1 MARLIRPLL
10 LSIRDLFVSAG
21 PFVLLA
27 VALLVLAYHALDPMP
42 PRHVR
47 LATGP
52 EQSAYEAIGARYQ
65 ERLARLGITVEL
77 VPTAGSRDNFE
88 RLLADDP
95 GQRVD
100 FGFVQGGT
108 ASPERAREAGL
119 ASIGSLFYEPIWV
132 FHREE
137 APGLD
142 EDGALDSLAGLAGWR
157 IATGPAGTGVPVLFR
172 GLVEANRVDAGSM
185 ELLPVEH
192 TPAVVELL
200 AGNLDA
206 VVFASAP
213 ESPLVRML
221 LQTPGI
227 GLLDFAQADA
237 YERRFGFLR
246 KVVLPRGVV
255 DLGADVPPED
265 YRLVAT
271 TTTLVAR
278 EGTHPALVQLM
289 VQAAAGLHAEPGW
302 FSRAG
307 TFPSPDGMEIPLAD
321 EAARFYRDGRP
332 LLQRYLP
339 FWLANLVDRMWVV
352 LAAIVAVLIPLSRLV
367 PPLYQF
373 RVRSRV
379 FRWYAQLREIEEDVA
394 GLGSHSDG
402 ARPGEVERLV
412 ERLDQLDARVERIA
426 VPLSHAEE
434 LYALR
439 SHIALVRRRLAPDAG
454 AGAQGDTT

>member
-1 MARLIRPLL
+1 MPRLRPLL
-10 LSIRDLFVSAG
+10 LSIRDLSVSAG
-21 PFVLLA
+21 PFVLLTI
-27 VALLVLAYHALDPMP
+27 ALLVLAYHVLDPMP
-42 PRHVR
+42 PRRLR

-52 EQSAYEAIGARYQ
+52 EQSAYEAIGARYRD
-65 ERLARLGITVEL
+65 RLARMGIAVEL

-88 RLLADDP
+88 RLLANDP
-95 GQRVD
+95 DEGVD

-108 ASPERAREAGL
+108 ASPGQARAAGL
-119 ASIGSLFYEPIWV
+119 VSIGSLFYEPVWV
-132 FHREE
+132 FYRDG
-137 APGLD
+137 APGLGD
-142 EDGALDSLAGLAGWR
+142 RALDSLAGLAGWR
-157 IATGPAGTGVPVLFR
+157 IATGPEGTGVPVLFDS
-172 GLVEANRVDAGSM
+172 LLEANRIDLRSI
-185 ELLPVEH
+185 ERLPLEH

-200 AGNLDA
+200 AGRLDA

-227 GLLDFAQADA
+227 RLLDFAQADA
-237 YERRFGFLR
+237 YERRFGFLT

-255 DLGADVPPED
+255 DLGADLPPED

-289 VQAAAGLHAEPGW
+289 VQAAAALHAEPGW

-307 TFPSPDGMEIPLAD
+307 TFPSPGGMEIPLAD

-332 LLQRYLP
+332 FLQRYLP

-379 FRWYAQLREIEEDVA
+379 FRWYGQLREIEEDVA
-394 GLGSHSDG
+394 ALGPG
-402 ARPGEVERLV
+402 RPPGEVARLV

-439 SHIALVRRRLAPDAG
+439 SHIALVRRRLASEA

>member
-1 MARLIRPLL
+1 MPRPMRLIL
-10 LSIRDLFVSAG
+10 LSIRDLLVSFG
-21 PFVLLA
+21 PFAVLA
-27 VALLVLAYHALDPMP
+27 VALLALAYYALDPMP
-42 PRHVR
+42 PKRLR

-52 EQSAYEAIGARYQ
+52 EQSAYEAIGADYRD
-65 ERLARLGITVEL
+65 RLARFGVTVEL
-77 VPTAGSRDNFE
+77 VPTAGSSDNFE
-88 RLLADDP
+88 RLAAAGE
-95 GQRVD
+95 GQARVD

-108 ASPERAREAGL
+108 AGPGQARESGVVSL
-119 ASIGSLFYEPIWV
+119 GSLFYEPVWL
-132 FHREE
+132 FYRDG
-137 APGLD
+137 APGLA
-142 EDGALDSLAGLAGWR
+142 DGGTLDSLAGLAGWR
-157 IATGPAGTGVPVLFR
+157 VATGPPGTGVPVLFGR
-172 GLVEANRVDAGSM
+172 LLEANRIDPGTIERLS
-185 ELLPVEH
+185 LEH

-200 AGNLDA
+200 AGGIDA

-221 LQTPGI
+221 LQTPGVR
-227 GLLDFAQADA
+227 LLDFAQADA
-237 YERRFGFLR
+237 YERRFGFLS
-246 KVVLPRGVV
+246 KVLLPRGVV
-255 DLGADVPPED
+255 DLGADVPPVD
-265 YRLVAT
+265 HRLVAT

-278 EGTHPALVQLM
+278 GDTHPALVQLM
-289 VQAAAGLHAEPGW
+289 VQAAAALHGEPSW

-307 TFPSPDGMEIPLAD
+307 TFPAPGNMEVPLAD

-379 FRWYAQLREIEEDVA
+379 FRWYAQLRAIEEDVGEFVAA
-394 GLGSHSDG
+394 GAG
-402 ARPGEVERLV
+402 RPSEAARLV
-412 ERLDQLDARVERIA
+412 GRLDELDARVERIA

-454 AGAQGDTT
+454 TGAQGDMS

>member
-1 MARLIRPLL
+1 PVARSRRSSPSGARRSVTIAGPKSPVPAMPRLRPLL
-10 LSIRDLFVSAG
+10 LSIRDLSVSAG
-21 PFVLLA
+21 PFVLLTI
-27 VALLVLAYHALDPMP
+27 ALLVLAYHVLDPMP
-42 PRHVR
+42 PRRLR

-52 EQSAYEAIGARYQ
+52 EQSAYEAIGARYRD
-65 ERLARLGITVEL
+65 RLARMGIAVEL
-77 VPTAGSRDNFE
+77 VPTAGSRDNFQ
-88 RLLADDP
+88 RLLANDP
-95 GQRVD
+95 DEGVD

-108 ASPERAREAGL
+108 ASPGQARAAGL
-119 ASIGSLFYEPIWV
+119 VSIGSLFYEPVWV
-132 FHREE
+132 FYRDG
-137 APGLD
+137 APGLGD
-142 EDGALDSLAGLAGWR
+142 RALDSLAGLAGWR
-157 IATGPAGTGVPVLFR
+157 IATGPEGTGVPVLFDS
-172 GLVEANRVDAGSM
+172 LLEANRIDLRSI
-185 ELLPVEH
+185 ERLPLEH

-200 AGNLDA
+200 AGRLDA

-227 GLLDFAQADA
+227 RLLDFAQADA
-237 YERRFGFLR
+237 YERRFGFLT

-255 DLGADVPPED
+255 DLGADLPPED

-289 VQAAAGLHAEPGW
+289 VQAAAALHAEPGW

-307 TFPSPDGMEIPLAD
+307 TFPSPGGMEIPLAD

-332 LLQRYLP
+332 FLQRYLP

-379 FRWYAQLREIEEDVA
+379 FRWYGQLREIGADVA
-394 GLGSHSDG
+394 SLGPG
-402 ARPGEVERLV
+402 RPPGQV
-412 ERLDQLDARVERIA
+412 
-426 VPLSHAEE
+426 
-434 LYALR
+434 
-439 SHIALVRRRLAPDAG
+439 
-454 AGAQGDTT
+454 

>member
-1 MARLIRPLL
+1 PG
-10 LSIRDLFVSAG
+10 SI
-21 PFVLLA
+21 
-27 VALLVLAYHALDPMP
+27 
-42 PRHVR
+42 VR
-47 LATGP
+47 LP
-52 EQSAYEAIGARYQ
+52 
-65 ERLARLGITVEL
+65 L
-77 VPTAGSRDNFE
+77 
-88 RLLADDP
+88 
-95 GQRVD
+95 
-100 FGFVQGGT
+100 
-108 ASPERAREAGL
+108 
-119 ASIGSLFYEPIWV
+119 
-132 FHREE
+132 
-137 APGLD
+137 
-142 EDGALDSLAGLAGWR
+142 
-157 IATGPAGTGVPVLFR
+157 
-172 GLVEANRVDAGSM
+172 
-185 ELLPVEH
+185 EH
-192 TPAVVELL
+192 TPAVMELL
-200 AGNLDA
+200 AGGIDA

-227 GLLDFAQADA
+227 RLLDFAQAEA
-237 YERRFGFLR
+237 YERRFGFLSR
-246 KVVLPRGVV
+246 VVLPRGVV

-289 VQAAAGLHAEPGW
+289 VQAAAALHAEPGW
-302 FSRAG
+302 FSRSG
-307 TFPSPDGMEIPLAD
+307 TFPSPGNMEIPLAD
-321 EAARFYRDGRP
+321 EAARLYRDGRP

-394 GLGSHSDG
+394 ELGPHRE
-402 ARPGEVERLV
+402 RPGEVARLIG
-412 ERLDQLDARVERIA
+412 RLDELDARVERIA

-439 SHIALVRRRLAPDAG
+439 SHIALVRRRLAPEAA

>member
-27 VALLVLAYHALDPMP
+27 IALLVVAYHALDPMP
-42 PRHVR
+42 PRSLR

-52 EQSAYEAIGARYQ
+52 EQSAYEAIGARYRD
-65 ERLARLGITVEL
+65 RLARLGIAVEL
-77 VPTAGSRDNFE
+77 VPTAGSRDNFD
-88 RLLADDP
+88 RLLADDA
-95 GQRVD
+95 GDGVD

-108 ASPERAREAGL
+108 ASPEQAREAGL
-119 ASIGSLFYEPIWV
+119 ASIGSLFYEPVWV
-132 FHREE
+132 FYREG
-137 APGLD
+137 APGLR
-142 EDGALDSLAGLAGWR
+142 DGRALDSLAGLAGWR
-157 IATGPAGTGVPVLFR
+157 IATGPEGTGVPVLFQS
-172 GLVEANRVDAGSM
+172 LLEANRIDPGSI
-185 ELLPVEH
+185 ERLPLEH
-192 TPAVVELL
+192 TPAVMELL
-200 AGNLDA
+200 AGGIDA

-227 GLLDFAQADA
+227 RLLDFAQAEA
-237 YERRFGFLR
+237 YERRFGFLSR
-246 KVVLPRGVV
+246 VVLPRGVV

-289 VQAAAGLHAEPGW
+289 VQAAAALHAEPGW
-302 FSRAG
+302 FSRSG
-307 TFPSPDGMEIPLAD
+307 TFPSPGNMEIPLAD

-394 GLGSHSDG
+394 ELGPHRE
-402 ARPGEVERLV
+402 RPGEVARLIG
-412 ERLDQLDARVERIA
+412 RLDELDARVERIA

-439 SHIALVRRRLAPDAG
+439 SHIALVRRRLAPEAA